1 MEKPSREP
9 TSNLGD
15 IQETAKAKN
24 RPSVK
29 ARQLEGQQEIER
41 DASANLLSMNVLN
54 KNVEVYYNLHK
65 KCLSVRKRGLVID
78 HVSSILLKNAEFVV
92 QPAGRK
98 RVVKEKR
105 KNVHAYIRGERV
117 AVASFDGKSERITYN
132 PYKNKSFVSVETGKP
147 VYKKAIVAIT
157 GKDILGQ

>member
-1 MEKPSREP
+1 
-9 TSNLGD
+9 LGD

>member
-1 MEKPSREP
+1 MEKPSGKR
-9 TSNLGD
+9 SSDLGD

-29 ARQLEGQQEIER
+29 ARRLEGQQEIER

-117 AVASFDGKSERITYN
+117 AVASFDGKSERITYTTLT
-132 PYKNKSFVSVETGKP
+132 KIKV
-147 VYKKAIVAIT
+147 
-157 GKDILGQ
+157 L

>member
-1 MEKPSREP
+1 MEKPSSKR
-9 TSNLGD
+9 SSDLGD
-15 IQETAKAKN
+15 IQAAIKAEN
-24 RPSVK
+24 HPSVK
-29 ARQLEGQQEIER
+29 TWRLEGQQEIER
-41 DASANLLSMNVLN
+41 DASTNLLSMNVLN

>member
-1 MEKPSREP
+1 MEKPSSKR
-9 TSNLGD
+9 SSDLGD
-15 IQETAKAKN
+15 IQEAIKAKN
-24 RPSVK
+24 HSSVK
-29 ARQLEGQQEIER
+29 TWRLEGQQEIER
-41 DASANLLSMNVLN
+41 DASTNLLSMNVLN

-78 HVSSILLKNAEFVV
+78 HVSSILLKNAQFVV

-98 RVVKEKR
+98 RVLKEKR
-105 KNVHAYIRGERV
+105 KNVHAYVRGERV

>member
-29 ARQLEGQQEIER
+29 ARRLEGQQEIER

>member
-1 MEKPSREP
+1 MEKPSSKR
-9 TSNLGD
+9 SSDLGD
-15 IQETAKAKN
+15 IQEATKAKN
-24 RPSVK
+24 HSSVK
-29 ARQLEGQQEIER
+29 AWRLEGQQEIER
-41 DASANLLSMNVLN
+41 DASTNLLSMNVLN

-132 PYKNKSFVSVETGKP
+132 PYKHKSFVSVETGKP

>member
-1 MEKPSREP
+1 M
-9 TSNLGD
+9 
-15 IQETAKAKN
+15 
-24 RPSVK
+24 
-29 ARQLEGQQEIER
+29 EGQQEIER
-41 DASANLLSMNVLN
+41 DASTNLLSMNVLN
-54 KNVEVYYNLHK
+54 KNVEVYYNLRK

-92 QPAGRK
+92 QPAGR
-98 RVVKEKR
+98 RNVLKEKR
-105 KNVHAYIRGERV
+105 KNVHAYVRGERV

>member
-1 MEKPSREP
+1 MEKPSGKR
-9 TSNLGD
+9 TRDVGD
-15 IQETAKAKN
+15 IQAAIKAEN
-24 RPSVK
+24 HPSVK
-29 ARQLEGQQEIER
+29 TRRLEGQQEIER
-41 DASANLLSMNVLN
+41 DASTNLLSMNVLN
-54 KNVEVYYNLHK
+54 KNVEVYYNLHI

-78 HVSSILLKNAEFVV
+78 HVSSILLKNAQFVV

-98 RVVKEKR
+98 RVLKEKR
-105 KNVHAYIRGERV
+105 KNVHAYVRGERV

-147 VYKKAIVAIT
+147 VYKKDIVAIT

>member
-1 MEKPSREP
+1 MVVDNRRRSIDGCDSSAADRRRLRGSAILESVLLEP
-9 TSNLGD
+9 
-15 IQETAKAKN
+15 
-24 RPSVK
+24 V
-29 ARQLEGQQEIER
+29 
-41 DASANLLSMNVLN
+41 MNVFN
-54 KNVEVYYNLHK
+54 KNIEVYYNLHK

-78 HVSSILLKNAEFVV
+78 HLSSILLKNAEFVV

-117 AVASFDGKSERITYN
+117 AVASFDSKSERITYN

-147 VYKKAIVAIT
+147 VYKKDIVSIV
-157 GKDILGQ
+157 GKNILGQ

>member
-1 MEKPSREP
+1 MDNRRCSIDGCDSGAAVRRHRRGVPILESVLLEP
-9 TSNLGD
+9 
-15 IQETAKAKN
+15 
-24 RPSVK
+24 V
-29 ARQLEGQQEIER
+29 
-41 DASANLLSMNVLN
+41 MNVFN
-54 KNVEVYYNLHK
+54 KNIEVYYNLRK
-65 KCLSVRKRGLVID
+65 KCLSVRKRGLVVD
-78 HVSSILLKNAEFVV
+78 HVRSILLKNAEFVV

-105 KNVHAYIRGERV
+105 KNVHAYVRGERV

-147 VYKKAIVAIT
+147 VYKKDIVSIV

>member
-1 MEKPSREP
+1 
-9 TSNLGD
+9 
-15 IQETAKAKN
+15 
-24 RPSVK
+24 
-29 ARQLEGQQEIER
+29 
-41 DASANLLSMNVLN
+41 MNVLN

-92 QPAGRK
+92 QPAGRRK
-98 RVVKEKR
+98 VLKEKR
-105 KNVHAYIRGERV
+105 KNVHAYVRGERV

-147 VYKKAIVAIT
+147 VYKKSIVAIT

>member
-29 ARQLEGQQEIER
+29 ARRLEGQQEIER

-147 VYKKAIVAIT
+147 VYKKDIVSIV
-157 GKDILGQ
+157 GKNILGQ